1 MEINV
6 AIVGDMLVGKTSLI
20 TKFANNNYEIK
31 YSDGKYADHFIEII
45 TQKETVKSF
54 KLSNNEGNV
63 TLKIFEANDIPSLL
77 KVSVPNIVIFTFDL
91 SNMQS
96 LISLRESYRQLR
108 CDCRYCD
115 VILVGTKYDFYNKL
129 SSKQHVFIN
138 KEVSKFAKAMNSI
151 VFYVSIKKSNMDQ
164 LFQYVLNRV
173 FNLHS
178 DRNRKQMNVPIIL
191 S

>member
-6 AIVGDMLVGKTSLI
+6 AIVGDMLIGKTSLI

-54 KLSNNEGNV
+54 KLPDNESNL

-77 KVSVPNIVIFTFDL
+77 NLSVPNIVILTFDL
-91 SNMQS
+91 SDIQS

-108 CDCRYCD
+108 CDCRHCD
-115 VILVGTKYDFYNKL
+115 VILVGTKYDLYYKL
-129 SSKQHVFIN
+129 SSKQQLFIN
-138 KEVSKFAKAMNSI
+138 KQVSKFAKVMNSI
-151 VFYVSIKKSNMDQ
+151 FFYVSIKKSNMDQ

-178 DRNRKQMNVPIIL
+178 DRNRKQMNEPIIL